1 MSGEA
6 IIKEAKKYLNYNNWF
21 EFETGRKLDNSG
33 LVVLV
38 YKNAVGKSLPH
49 YTGSLI
55 NMGTKVERKDLQ
67 LGDLVFTTANHVGIF
82 AGNNQFIH
90 FTDDG
95 KVRLSNIYSFFT
107 ARRII

>member
-6 IIKEAKKYLNYNNWF
+6 IVKEAKRYLNYNNWF

-38 YKNAVGKSLPH
+38 YKKAIGKTLPH

-55 NMGTKVERKDLQ
+55 NMGRKVERKGLQ

-82 AGNNQFIH
+82 AGNNKFIH
-90 FTDDG
+90 FTNEG
-95 KVRLSNIYSFFT
+95 NVKLSNIYSFFT